1 MTVKLRFDRVS
12 KRFGKGRMVADDI
25 TLDVD
30 AGEFFV
36 ILGPSGEGKS
46 TLLRMVAGIEPVDAG
61 RIFIDGQEVTHL
73 APNKRNVAMV
83 FQNYALY
90 PNMNVYR
97 NIAFP
102 LKMQYFPADEIETKV
117 RNVAKT
123 LGITEILDRRVTQIS
138 GGQQQRV
145 ALARA
150 IVRDPTLFL
159 LDEPLSNL
167 DARIRFSARSELKKI
182 QKDLGQTFLF
192 VTHDQKEAEALS
204 DRTGVIHLGRFEQV
218 GPFGDLYEKPA
229 TRWIGDFVGD
239 VPMNYM
245 PWQEAGEAGQ
255 LGFRPE
261 WAEVSNEGAE
271 TATVQVSER
280 VGDFSYLL
288 CTMANGW
295 RIYLRTL
302 RSFAAGS
309 EVRFTVNRHVFFQG
323 DSANPSAA
331 PTSGRP
337 ERQPPRLP

>member
-1 MTVKLRFDRVS
+1 MTVKLRFDRVT
-12 KRFGKGRMVADDI
+12 KRFGRQRMVADDI
-25 TLDVD
+25 SLDVD

-61 RIFIDGQEVTHL
+61 RIFIDGREVTHL

-90 PNMNVYR
+90 PNMNVYK

-102 LKMQYFPADEIETKV
+102 LKMQFFPREEIGPKV
-117 RNVAKT
+117 RDVAKT
-123 LGITEILDRRVTQIS
+123 LGITEILDRRVNQIS

-167 DARIRFSARSELKKI
+167 DARVRFAARAELKKI

-192 VTHDQKEAEALS
+192 VTHDQKEAEVLS
-204 DRTGVIHLGRFEQV
+204 DRTGVIHQGRFEQV
-218 GPFGDLYEKPA
+218 GPFSDLYERPA

-245 PWQEAGEAGQ
+245 PWQEAGAEGQ

-261 WAEVSNEGAE
+261 WAEVSPEGNE

-302 RSFAAGS
+302 RSFAAGT
-309 EVRFTVNRHVFFQG
+309 EVRFTVHRHVFFG
-323 DSANPSAA
+323 SSSDEEESLP
-331 PTSGRP
+331 SGRP
-337 ERQPPRLP
+337 ERLPPRTP